1 MFVCKICVLVKV
13 HWRPK
18 SLPINA
24 KTKNPPHFS
33 LPPIRIFFKRS
44 FYFVNIHFG
53 FYTPKAI
60 KQMIQMKSLWITSWD
75 YQNYSKWWFER
86 QLPSAT
92 FFEAIQRECIR
103 ILISMKMTTTV
114 TATCSRFDTT
124 IHIAYIRFVLFAL
137 TLMLCDRQ
145 CNDAFSVLLFVDFLF
160 YIVFHMLH
168 MNGQVLLPIL
178 MHIIFQFVRHSYV
191 CVNVKPSAFVQQHH
205 FLCAYIYILFE

>member
-1 MFVCKICVLVKV
+1 MPKRKIRRIFLFRQFVY
-13 HWRPK
+13 
-18 SLPINA
+18 
-24 KTKNPPHFS
+24 
-33 LPPIRIFFKRS
+33 IFFKRS

-160 YIVFHMLH
+160 YIVFHICCIWMAKCYYQSLCTLYFNLYGIH
-168 MNGQVLLPIL
+168 M
-178 MHIIFQFVRHSYV
+178 FV
-191 CVNVKPSAFVQQHH
+191 
-205 FLCAYIYILFE
+205 